1 MDIKREYP
9 TYEAI
14 EEHIR
19 RARLERSVALGNMIA
34 GLVLAAV
41 RGVGAAAS
49 EPRLLSCGR
58 PVDEGGPSW
67 GSSPL
72 LWGHVQDL
80 GKTP

>member
-49 EPRLLSCGR
+49 SLQRIMHPGSGR
-58 PVDEGGPSW
+58 RTLEA
-67 GSSPL
+67 
-72 LWGHVQDL
+72 
-80 GKTP
+80 

>member
-9 TYEAI
+9 AYEAI

-41 RGVGAAAS
+41 HGVGAAAS
-49 EPRLLSCGR
+49 SLQRIMHAGR
-58 PVDEGGPSW
+58 GRRTLEA
-67 GSSPL
+67 
-72 LWGHVQDL
+72 
-80 GKTP
+80 